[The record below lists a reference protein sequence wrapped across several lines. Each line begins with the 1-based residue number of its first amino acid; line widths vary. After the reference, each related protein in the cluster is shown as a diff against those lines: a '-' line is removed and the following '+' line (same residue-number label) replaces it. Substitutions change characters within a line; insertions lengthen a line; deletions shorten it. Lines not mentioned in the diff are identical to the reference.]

1 MTSTVKTRAD
11 ADVVSALTGRPQHR
25 WTSRSVRIVTV
36 VVLLAV
42 PLFSTPQWQAIAV
55 FSAISA
61 IAALGLHVLTG
72 LAGQVSLGHSAFVAV
87 GGYTAIWLGAD
98 QGLPIWVW
106 LPAAGL
112 VSAAVG
118 LLVVPFA
125 ARLRGLYLAVVTLA
139 VLFVA
144 EYVWDVWE
152 GLTGG
157 TKGRAAQPVEIFGHD
172 LLDDVIAGPF
182 MLTGDQQF
190 FYLACAVL
198 AVAAVAA
205 RNLSRTRP
213 GRGFAAIRDRDLT
226 AGVVGVPV
234 ARMKSAA
241 FGVAA
246 AYAGLAGALMVS
258 YQTYAVPDQ
267 WDLMMS
273 VELLAIIIIGGVGSL
288 RGAIAGAV
296 FVTAIPQ
303 VVTLL
308 AGVVPGISTTP
319 SAGGGVSVD
328 VLANCLYGLAI
339 VAVLVFEPRGLA
351 GISERVLNAVG
362 RKGRSD
368 A

>member
-1 MTSTVKTRAD
+1 
-11 ADVVSALTGRPQHR
+11 
-25 WTSRSVRIVTV
+25 
-36 VVLLAV
+36 
-42 PLFSTPQWQAIAV
+42 LFTTPQWQAIAV
-55 FSAISA
+55 FAAISA

-87 GGYTAIWLGAD
+87 GGYTAIWLGVD
-98 QGLPIWVW
+98 RGMPIWVW

-144 EYVWDVWE
+144 EYLWGVWE
-152 GLTGG
+152 SLTGA
-157 TKGRAAQPVEIFGHD
+157 TNGRAAQPVVLFGHN
-172 LLDDVIAGPF
+172 LLQDMTIGPF
-182 MLTGDQQF
+182 LLTGDQQY
-190 FYLACAVL
+190 FYLSCLILVI
-198 AVAAVAA
+198 AAVAA

-226 AGVVGVPV
+226 ASVVGVPV

-241 FGVAA
+241 FAVAA
-246 AYAGLAGALMVS
+246 AYAGIAGALLVS
-258 YQTYAVPDQ
+258 YQTYAVPAQ
-267 WDLMMS
+267 WNLMLS
-273 VELLAIIIIGGVGSL
+273 VQFLAMIIIGGVGSL

-308 AGVVPGISTTP
+308 AGVIPGISATP

-328 VLANCLYGLAI
+328 VLANFLYGLA
-339 VAVLVFEPRGLA
+339 VVSVLVFEPRGLA
-351 GISERVLNAVG
+351 GISERVRNVVG

>member
-1 MTSTVKTRAD
+1 MASIVNAPPGEG
-11 ADVVSALTGRPQHR
+11 VVAAKGPAGSG
-25 WTSRSVRIVTV
+25 WTSRAAHV
-36 VVLLAV
+36 VVIVALLAV
-42 PLFSTPQWQAIAV
+42 PLVSTPQWQAIAV
-55 FSAISA
+55 FAAVSA

-72 LAGQVSLGHSAFVAV
+72 LAGQVSLGHSAFVAA

-98 QGLPIWVW
+98 KGLPIWLW

-144 EYVWDVWE
+144 EYLWDLWDGV
-152 GLTGG
+152 TGG
-157 TKGRAAQPVEIFGHD
+157 TKGRAAQPVVLFGHD

-205 RNLSRTRP
+205 RNLARTRP

-241 FGVAA
+241 FAVAA
-246 AYAGLAGALMVS
+246 GYAGIAGALLVS

-267 WDLMMS
+267 WDLMLS
-273 VELLAIIIIGGVGSL
+273 VEYLAMIVIGGVGSL

-303 VVTLL
+303 VVTLI
-308 AGVVPGISTTP
+308 AKVVPGISTTP

-351 GISERVLNAVG
+351 GISERVVAAAR
-362 RKGRSD
+362 RKGRSH